1 MIKKYISGEN
11 LMYVLSMFEKQM
23 IQIVEE
29 RVNIIKANDEDLK
42 NIIVNNSQ

>member
-1 MIKKYISGEN
+1 
-11 LMYVLSMFEKQM
+11 MFEKQM

-42 NIIVNNSQ
+42 NIFVKNP

>member
-1 MIKKYISGEN
+1 MVKKYISGEN

-42 NIIVNNSQ
+42 NIFVKNP